1 MAEYSAGK
9 KLSTARLARG
19 LSIDEAAHA
28 TKMRPDKILAL
39 ENDDFTRFGSP
50 AYAKGFLLMY
60 SRFLRADVS
69 EQLREFDAVDTRV
82 NVSDYQYLSNVDVP
96 APDKGND
103 RIPMRALERRRQ
115 PSIVPLLV
123 FVVLLLMAG
132 VGYYIFIN
140 YQRLEPTKSSV
151 QTATPAPIEATPT
164 PAPKAEPPA
173 PNAVAQVAPPR
184 GPDPK
189 IEEPPPKSELVVQP
203 VKKAWVRIRLDSKE
217 SKPVFEGD
225 LYPWAPP
232 LKVKASRFFVEVRD
246 QASVEIRN
254 DGRLI
259 AYQAP
264 GITVP

>member
-28 TKMRPDKILAL
+28 TKMRPDKIVAL

-50 AYAKGFLLMY
+50 AYAKGFLLIY
-60 SRFLRADVS
+60 SRFLRVDVS
-69 EQLREFDAVDTRV
+69 EQLREFDGMENRV
-82 NVSDYQYLSNVDVP
+82 NVSEYQYLTNVDVP
-96 APDKGND
+96 APDKGNE

-132 VGYYIFIN
+132 LGYYVYIN
-140 YQRLEPTKSSV
+140 AQRLQPTKSSV
-151 QTATPAPIEATPT
+151 QSATPVPVEATPT
-164 PAPKAEPPA
+164 PAPKAAPA
-173 PNAVAQVAPPR
+173 VVSAVAQAATPP
-184 GPDPK
+184 PQPK

-246 QASVEIRN
+246 QASVQIRN
-254 DGRLI
+254 NGRPI